1 MSKYTAVNVGAVGD
15 GAVSFN
21 VIGVPPQTQ
30 GARPYTA
37 DQDKWLWNRAMAVAH
52 AAWCKSLSARKSR
65 DKWAVVKALRD
76 TYSFQR
82 TTFVLNWLRE
92 NTLVE
97 SNSKRRTHG
106 MPELGELPEY
116 AVGWVTLEA
125 EAPLTASLAQF
136 EMDMWARELRNRIN
150 REWAREGAGP
160 ASFNCKRPW
169 QKNFRD
175 IHVDEDT
182 GSCVI
187 HTREPR
193 KAYDGDA
200 IGRVCETLVRGEF
213 AVSVSI
219 VFP

>member
-82 TTFVLNWLRE
+82 TTFVLNWWRA
-92 NTLVE
+92 TR
-97 SNSKRRTHG
+97 SGART
-106 MPELGELPEY
+106 
-116 AVGWVTLEA
+116 ACRSS
-125 EAPLTASLAQF
+125 ASS
-136 EMDMWARELRNRIN
+136 RSTPS
-150 REWAREGAGP
+150 AG
-160 ASFNCKRPW
+160 
-169 QKNFRD
+169 
-175 IHVDEDT
+175 
-182 GSCVI
+182 
-187 HTREPR
+187 
-193 KAYDGDA
+193 
-200 IGRVCETLVRGEF
+200 
-213 AVSVSI
+213 
-219 VFP
+219 